1 MLSRDHDLQSDLEL
15 ALRLAN
21 IADEI
26 SLKRYQALDLV
37 IETKPDLTPVTD
49 ADKAV
54 ESAVRGEI
62 SKVRANDLVVGE
74 EFGSPDSL
82 AGKYYWVIDPIDGT
96 KNFMRGVPTWATL
109 IALVQVDATGT
120 EEVVVG
126 IASAPALARR
136 WAAAK
141 GHGATV
147 RFNAGNA
154 EYEIGDTSGDDFVY
168 SNSDNDLVNHGSSTS
183 QLSLAPNEKR
193 IFVSKVSSL
202 SDASISYSDFVG
214 WGDRLEP
221 FQKMLANAW
230 RTRGIGD
237 FWSHML
243 VAEGAVDVA
252 VEPSLALWDMAAL
265 DIIVRE
271 AGGSFTNTAGENG
284 PFGGSGVSTNGTL
297 HNAVINGLNPQEE
310 LKTRS

>member
-1 MLSRDHDLQSDLEL
+1 MSNEKSSFDLQDDL
-15 ALRLAN
+15 ALAHALADL
-21 IADEI
+21 ADAI
-26 SLKRYQALDLV
+26 SLDRYQAQDLV
-37 IETKPDLTPVTD
+37 ITNKPDNTPVTD
-49 ADKAV
+49 ADRAV
-54 ESAVRGEI
+54 ETAIREALATHRDTDG
-62 SKVRANDLVVGE
+62 LVGE
-74 EFGSPDSL
+74 EFGSDKGTSNR
-82 AGKYYWVIDPIDGT
+82 YWVIDPIDGT

-109 IALVQVDATGT
+109 IALVSVDASGV

-136 WAAAK
+136 WSAAK
-141 GHGATV
+141 GLGAYV
-147 RFNAGNA
+147 RFN
-154 EYEIGDTSGDDFVY
+154 SGSFE
-168 SNSDNDLVNHGSSTS
+168 DLSEEFDASST
-183 QLSLAPNEKR
+183 EKK
-193 IFVSKVSSL
+193 ISVSKVAQL

-252 VEPSLALWDMAAL
+252 IEPKLAVWDMAAL

-271 AGGSFTNTAGENG
+271 AGGSFTNTAGQNG
-284 PFGGSGVSTNGTL
+284 PFGGSGVSTNGAL
-297 HNAVINGLNPQEE
+297 HNAVINGLNP
-310 LKTRS
+310 

>member
-1 MLSRDHDLQSDLEL
+1 MSNDESTNDLQDDL
-15 ALRLAN
+15 ALAHALADL
-21 IADEI
+21 ADAI
-26 SLKRYQALDLV
+26 TLDRYQAQDLV
-37 IETKPDLTPVTD
+37 ITTKPDNTPVTD
-49 ADKAV
+49 ADRAV
-54 ESAVRGEI
+54 ETAIREALATHRPTDG
-62 SKVRANDLVVGE
+62 LVGE
-74 EFGSPDSL
+74 EFGSDKGTS
-82 AGKYYWVIDPIDGT
+82 GRYWVIDPIDGT

-109 IALVQVDATGT
+109 IALVSVDTSGE

-136 WAAAK
+136 WSAAK
-141 GHGATV
+141 GHGAFV
-147 RFNAGNA
+147 RFNSGNND
-154 EYEIGDTSGDDFVY
+154 ELLEDFD
-168 SNSDNDLVNHGSSTS
+168 SASINKKMS
-183 QLSLAPNEKR
+183 
-193 IFVSKVSSL
+193 VSKVKEL

-252 VEPSLALWDMAAL
+252 IEPSLAVWDMAAL

-271 AGGSFTNTAGENG
+271 AGGTFTNTAGQNG
-284 PFGGSGVSTNGTL
+284 PFGGSGVSTNGLL
-297 HNAVINGLNPQEE
+297 HNAVINGLNP
-310 LKTRS
+310 

>member
-1 MLSRDHDLQSDLEL
+1 MSSANGSAQILDDL
-15 ALRLAN
+15 ALAHALADL
-21 IADEI
+21 ADAI
-26 SLKRYQALDLV
+26 TLDRYQSQDLV
-37 IETKPDLTPVTD
+37 ITTKPDNTPVTD
-49 ADKAV
+49 ADRAV
-54 ESAVRGEI
+54 ETAIREVLGTYRSDDG
-62 SKVRANDLVVGE
+62 LVGE
-74 EFGSPDSL
+74 EFGSDKGSS
-82 AGKYYWVIDPIDGT
+82 GRYWVIDPIDGT

-109 IALVQVDATGT
+109 IALVQVDASGN

-141 GHGATV
+141 SHGATV
-147 RFNAGNA
+147 RFNAG
-154 EYEIGDTSGDDFVY
+154 TDDLSEE
-168 SNSDNDLVNHGSSTS
+168 SNCA
-183 QLSLAPNEKR
+183 SLDKK
-193 IFVSKVSSL
+193 ISVSKVSTL

-221 FQKMLANAW
+221 FQKMLAGAW

-252 VEPSLALWDMAAL
+252 IEPSLAVWDMAAL

-271 AGGSFTNTAGENG
+271 AGGTFTNTAGQNG
-284 PFGGSGVSTNGTL
+284 PFGGSGVSTNGLL
-297 HNAVINGLNPQEE
+297 HNAVINGLNP
-310 LKTRS
+310 

>member
-1 MLSRDHDLQSDLEL
+1 MSSANGSAQILDDL
-15 ALRLAN
+15 ALAHALADL
-21 IADEI
+21 ADAI
-26 SLKRYQALDLV
+26 TLDRYQSQDLV
-37 IETKPDLTPVTD
+37 ITTKPDNTPVTD
-49 ADKAV
+49 ADRAV
-54 ESAVRGEI
+54 ETAIREVLGTYRSDDG
-62 SKVRANDLVVGE
+62 LVGE
-74 EFGSPDSL
+74 EFGSDKGSS
-82 AGKYYWVIDPIDGT
+82 GRYWVIDPIDGT

-109 IALVQVDATGT
+109 IALVQVDASGN

-141 GHGATV
+141 SHGATV
-147 RFNAGNA
+147 RFNAG
-154 EYEIGDTSGDDFVY
+154 TDDLSEE
-168 SNSDNDLVNHGSSTS
+168 SNSA
-183 QLSLAPNEKR
+183 SLDKK
-193 IFVSKVSSL
+193 ISVSKVSTL

-221 FQKMLANAW
+221 FQKMLAGAW

-252 VEPSLALWDMAAL
+252 IEPSLAVWDMAAL

-271 AGGSFTNTAGENG
+271 AGGTFTNTAGQNG
-284 PFGGSGVSTNGTL
+284 PFGGSGVSTNGLL
-297 HNAVINGLNPQEE
+297 HNAVINGLNP
-310 LKTRS
+310 

>member
-1 MLSRDHDLQSDLEL
+1 MSSAIGSAQILDDL
-15 ALRLAN
+15 ALAHALADL
-21 IADEI
+21 ADAI
-26 SLKRYQALDLV
+26 TLDRYQSQDLV
-37 IETKPDLTPVTD
+37 ITTKPDNTPVTD
-49 ADKAV
+49 ADRAV
-54 ESAVRGEI
+54 ETAIREALGTHRSG
-62 SKVRANDLVVGE
+62 DGLVGE
-74 EFGSPDSL
+74 EFGSNKGSS
-82 AGKYYWVIDPIDGT
+82 GRYWVIDPIDGT

-109 IALVQVDATGT
+109 IALVQVDASGN

-147 RFNAGNA
+147 RFNAGTDDLL
-154 EYEIGDTSGDDFVY
+154 EESIGA
-168 SNSDNDLVNHGSSTS
+168 
-183 QLSLAPNEKR
+183 SLDKK
-193 IFVSKVSSL
+193 ISVSKVSAL
-202 SDASISYSDFVG
+202 SDASISYSDFVV

-221 FQKMLANAW
+221 FQKMLAGAW

-252 VEPSLALWDMAAL
+252 IEPSLAVWDMAAL

-271 AGGSFTNTAGENG
+271 AGGIFTNTAGQNG
-284 PFGGSGVSTNGTL
+284 PFGGSGVSTNGLL
-297 HNAVINGLNPQEE
+297 HNAVINGLNP
-310 LKTRS
+310 